1 MHRHV
6 PEADRLL
13 ETLGQARRYEIVSRK
28 NVERLAHRIWGGRIQ
43 ACDQVRGD
51 IHAQLNGAREIH
63 GYDVLQVRVA
73 LERSKVRGRFV
84 GDALDAPAKRF
95 ELFFD

>member
-1 MHRHV
+1 
-6 PEADRLL
+6 
-13 ETLGQARRYEIVSRK
+13 VSRK
-28 NVERLAHRIWGGRIQ
+28 NVERLAHGIWGGGIE

-51 IHAQLNGAREIH
+51 VHAQLNGAREIH
-63 GYDVLQVRVA
+63 GYDVLQVGVA
-73 LERSKVRGRFV
+73 LERSNVRGRFV